1 MFRTARHLQRGM
13 AARSVQPFTSP
24 LMRGNALLVRKSPM
38 RIRLMTSEA
47 KKDVSSAAAA
57 KTRAG
62 SGKVASSAPYIKDRG
77 PVSWPSLFLVGIAA
91 ASIVA
96 YYNIERERRLE
107 SAMGRV
113 VSSES
118 DGWSPNPGVMAPR
131 KFKLTPWGYFPEDDG
146 FGPSGKPAIGGP
158 WSLIDLDGNLVTNVS
173 FQGKW
178 LLLYFGFARC
188 PDICPSEM
196 MKVARVID
204 QLKESHP
211 QLASKL
217 VPVFVSVDPAR
228 DSLTALKEY
237 AKDFHPDFVF
247 LTGSPTQVQ
256 EMAKKYRVYVSK
268 AEETDDGDYL
278 IDHSIVVYFH
288 DDKGELS
295 DCFTQSMRPKDVAE
309 KIVDKMTTP
318 EGLVA

>member
-1 MFRTARHLQRGM
+1 MISG
-13 AARSVQPFTSP
+13 RSPIYTSSSP
-24 LMRGNALLVRKSPM
+24 SLSIGGRSASGSRSYLLRRSLTLSPS
-38 RIRLMTSEA
+38 IRSMTSKA
-47 KKDVSSAAAA
+47 KQAQKQDVSNTAAA

-62 SGKVASSAPYIKDRG
+62 SGKVDMTGAPYIKNRG

-91 ASIVA
+91 ASVVA

-113 VSSES
+113 VS
-118 DGWSPNPGVMAPR
+118 
-131 KFKLTPWGYFPEDDG
+131 T
-146 FGPSGKPAIGGP
+146 GKPAIGGP
-158 WSLIDLDGNLVTNVS
+158 WSLVDLDGNLVTNVS

-196 MKVARVID
+196 MKLARVID
-204 QLKESHP
+204 NLKESHP

-247 LTGSPTQVQ
+247 LTGSPIQVQ

-278 IDHSIVVYFH
+278 VDHSIVVYFH

-295 DCFTQSMRPKDVAE
+295 DCFTQSMRPKDISE
-309 KIVDKMTTP
+309 KIVEKMTTP
-318 EGLVA
+318 EGLLA

>member
-1 MFRTARHLQRGM
+1 MFCTARFLPS
-13 AARSVQPFTSP
+13 RSTAGRISITGHSRCFTSSSPSLSVGRRNTCYYRKVVIRKQVTPP
-24 LMRGNALLVRKSPM
+24 LSLRS
-38 RIRLMTSEA
+38 MTS
-47 KKDVSSAAAA
+47 KVKSTLKQDLSGAATA

-62 SGKVASSAPYIKDRG
+62 SGKVSTGTPFIKNRG
-77 PVSWPSLFLVGIAA
+77 PVSWPSLLLVGIAA
-91 ASIVA
+91 ASVVA

-113 VSSES
+113 VS
-118 DGWSPNPGVMAPR
+118 
-131 KFKLTPWGYFPEDDG
+131 T
-146 FGPSGKPAIGGP
+146 GKPAIGGS
-158 WSLIDLDGNLVTNVS
+158 WSLVDLDGNLVTNIS

-196 MKVARVID
+196 LKLARVID
-204 QLKESHP
+204 QLKETHP
-211 QLASKL
+211 RLASKL

-237 AKDFHPDFVF
+237 GKDFHPDYVF
-247 LTGSPTQVQ
+247 LTGSPSQVQ

-278 IDHSIVVYFH
+278 VDHSIVVYFH

-295 DCFTQSMRPKDVAE
+295 DCFTQSMRPKDISE

-318 EGLVA
+318 QELIA